1 MVGVCNV
8 QTGLLLTRTYRS
20 HTILFDPLENSKPLI
35 LYILYIYDIYY
46 LTFAILKKK
55 IILFNLWIWI
65 LLLRKA
71 HTFKNITASAAANI
85 LQ

>member
-8 QTGLLLTRTYRS
+8 QTGLLLTRTYKS

-55 IILFNLWIWI
+55 NHFIQPMNLDFT
-65 LLLRKA
+65 LEKGT
-71 HTFKNITASAAANI
+71 HF
-85 LQ
+85 